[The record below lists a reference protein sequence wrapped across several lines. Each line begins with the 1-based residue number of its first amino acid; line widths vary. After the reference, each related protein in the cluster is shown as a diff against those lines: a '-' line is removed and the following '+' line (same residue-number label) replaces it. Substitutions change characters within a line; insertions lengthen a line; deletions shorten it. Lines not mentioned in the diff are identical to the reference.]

1 MSPTS
6 ISGGGNLLT
15 GGELISPA
23 SLKGQEEVLPSAKL
37 EQWPYNTAKL
47 LQKLSYFLIDDYSIS
62 SYLSCQF
69 LRYFIIHINDIF
81 SSYEQYTD

>member
-1 MSPTS
+1 MAISPLYNEYKMSPTS

-37 EQWPYNTAKL
+37 EQWPYNVVAVYT
-47 LQKLSYFLIDDYSIS
+47 
-62 SYLSCQF
+62 YLPDF
-69 LRYFIIHINDIF
+69 A
-81 SSYEQYTD
+81 